1 MIRKKNK
8 FFTFIFSFVPGAGQM
23 YMGFMKRG
31 LSLMSY
37 FILIISISVWLN
49 IGPLMLIAL
58 IIWFYSFFDTQ
69 NLSSTPDDE
78 FYSLED
84 QYLIF
89 PEILEGIS
97 YKKLQKKYRNIL
109 AVSLIIIGFTILWNN
124 FYSILS
130 SILPEYL
137 RHLLYNIGY
146 YLPQVIIGV
155 AIMYFGIYLI
165 KGKKHEL
172 DDLEDDEEIYEETNK
187 PNDFEDSKE
196 IYKDN
201 KATNE
206 LDNEE
211 VE

>member
-137 RHLLYNIGY
+137 RHVLYNIGY

-187 PNDFEDSKE
+187 PNDFEDNKE

-201 KATNE
+201 KDTNE

>member
-187 PNDFEDSKE
+187 PNDFEDNKE

-201 KATNE
+201 KDTNE

>member
-89 PEILEGIS
+89 PEIFVFLF
-97 YKKLQKKYRNIL
+97 KK
-109 AVSLIIIGFTILWNN
+109 AS
-124 FYSILS
+124 
-130 SILPEYL
+130 
-137 RHLLYNIGY
+137 
-146 YLPQVIIGV
+146 
-155 AIMYFGIYLI
+155 
-165 KGKKHEL
+165 
-172 DDLEDDEEIYEETNK
+172 
-187 PNDFEDSKE
+187 
-196 IYKDN
+196 
-201 KATNE
+201 
-206 LDNEE
+206 
-211 VE
+211 

>member
-137 RHLLYNIGY
+137 RHVLYNIGY

-155 AIMYFGIYLI
+155 AIMYFGIHLI

>member
-137 RHLLYNIGY
+137 RHVLYNIGY